1 MLLYK
6 HPLCLVNKNSKIL
19 KLIERR
25 KSRRRKPRLNT
36 KRPNHNLRPFSEN
49 VSVNVPR
56 SRGGI
61 AKALEKY
68 TNMAKDASSNGD
80 RIIAESYYQYAEHYQ
95 RLLNE
100 DFKGS
105 EPIEAKP
112 DLNVQKA
119 NSNQATEDRPS
130 RTQRAINARNERLNH
145 SSGSNGKNSENKND
159 VAEDNKKKENFTSD
173 GLEALKPF
181 EI

>member
-1 MLLYK
+1 MWKY
-6 HPLCLVNKNSKIL
+6 PCCFVNKNSKIL

-25 KSRRRKPRLNT
+25 KSRRRKPRFNT

-49 VSVNVPR
+49 VSLNVPR

-61 AKALEKY
+61 TKALEKY

-80 RIIAESYYQYAEHYQ
+80 RIVAESYYQYAEHYQ

-100 DFKGS
+100 DFKS
-105 EPIEAKP
+105 AKPFEAKL
-112 DLNVQKA
+112 DVNEQKA
-119 NSNQATEDRPS
+119 YDNHASEDRPS
-130 RTQRAINARNERLNH
+130 RTQRAINAKNERLNQ
-145 SSGSNGKNSENKND
+145 SSGTNGGNLENKND
-159 VAEDNKKKENFTSD
+159 SAEDNKKKENFTSD